1 MKEQIENMDKKHE
14 IGKGTIKLLKDKL
27 MMEELANKEL
37 KEKII
42 KLEHRLQKC
51 EQANEEQ
58 TEAIENL
65 EEENEGVHEE
75 LTEAMSRNEQTTKMA
90 MQFKTDKIRLEKL
103 LEVTKQKF
111 YKESN
116 QQKKVIADYMTKVK
130 KQDERMKKMN
140 VQYDQLHG
148 KIGSLNRQSTKN
160 LVDKMVSTSDLDHG
174 KKMMNKRVGTEI
186 HRTNDQ
192 GVQTQSQAKRTS
204 NQAVQA
210 NSQTTNQAV
219 QVQLSEPSPMAS
231 PIKAELIPELL
242 LPNITTKTSLYNQPT
257 NVNLDDIIFTIQ
269 CQLDDVQS
277 TVNFVRQSQSYQ

>member
-1 MKEQIENMDKKHE
+1 
-14 IGKGTIKLLKDKL
+14 

-37 KEKII
+37 KEKIL

-51 EQANEEQ
+51 EQTNEEQ
-58 TEAIENL
+58 TEAIENA
-65 EEENEGVHEE
+65 EEEIEGVHEE

-116 QQKKVIADYMTKVK
+116 QQKKTIADYITKVK

-160 LVDKMVSTSDLDHG
+160 LVDKMVST
-174 KKMMNKRVGTEI
+174 
-186 HRTNDQ
+186 
-192 GVQTQSQAKRTS
+192 
-204 NQAVQA
+204 
-210 NSQTTNQAV
+210 
-219 QVQLSEPSPMAS
+219 
-231 PIKAELIPELL
+231 
-242 LPNITTKTSLYNQPT
+242 
-257 NVNLDDIIFTIQ
+257 
-269 CQLDDVQS
+269 
-277 TVNFVRQSQSYQ
+277 